1 MKKSEKKN
9 LISIITVV
17 KNAELTIEKC
27 IQSVLSQNYS
37 DIEYIIV
44 NGNSTDDTNKIVD
57 KYKNKVNLI
66 INEEDDGIWNAMNKG
81 LERASGNIVGFLNS
95 DDLCKECSV

>member
-27 IQSVLSQNYS
+27 IQSVL
-37 DIEYIIV
+37 
-44 NGNSTDDTNKIVD
+44 K
-57 KYKNKVNLI
+57 KYY
-66 INEEDDGIWNAMNKG
+66 
-81 LERASGNIVGFLNS
+81 
-95 DDLCKECSV
+95 